1 MPPLRPD
8 PVIDGLPLE
17 DSVDSRNTIC
27 ELIARS
33 CMALDAQDYAGYLE
47 LCGPAY
53 RYTISA
59 YSPEIRK
66 EMIWLQHD
74 KDGMKTLFGNLPRH
88 NSDHSPITR
97 HVTVYTVQT
106 DEAAK
111 QAKVVSALQVFKTK
125 LDGGA
130 TELFAVGKMYDSI
143 DLSGDEPRLLD
154 RNIRLDTRM
163 LGVGYHI
170 PF

>member
-1 MPPLRPD
+1 M
-8 PVIDGLPLE
+8 
-17 DSVDSRNTIC
+17 
-27 ELIARS
+27 
-33 CMALDAQDYAGYLE
+33 
-47 LCGPAY
+47 
-53 RYTISA
+53 
-59 YSPEIRK
+59 
-66 EMIWLQHD
+66 
-74 KDGMKTLFGNLPRH
+74 
-88 NSDHSPITR
+88 
-97 HVTVYTVQT
+97 
-106 DEAAK
+106 
-111 QAKVVSALQVFKTK
+111 VSALQVFKTK